1 MNKHYII
8 SIISITLLLLL
19 SLHSVIGKNTLLTT
33 TPLNSPLFDK
43 QHRTIYN
50 KTSNSHYQTNYLG
63 SNKNDS
69 KHYQFTQ
76 ISPQLFQIL
85 SLLKKYISHQEI
97 INVITQK
104 YQNKNPKELHP
115 QNHAMIS
122 QTLPSI
128 PQSTDAFALENQ
140 LKSLTDPF
148 STVFPTCILLV
159 IITIILLYSYILLYE
174 VTDFILQ
181 ILENLF

>member
-8 SIISITLLLLL
+8 SIISITLILFL
-19 SLHSVIGKNTLLTT
+19 SLQTVIGKNTLPTT

-63 SNKNDS
+63 INKNDS
-69 KHYQFTQ
+69 TYYYFTQ
-76 ISPQLFQIL
+76 KPPILFQTL
-85 SLLKKYISHQEI
+85 TLLKKYVSNQAI

-104 YQNKNPKELHP
+104 YQNKNPKDLHP
-115 QNHAMIS
+115 QKLTLIS
-122 QTLPSI
+122 ETIPTI
-128 PQSTDAFALENQ
+128 PQSTNAFALENQ

-181 ILENLF
+181 VLENLF